1 VRIRDLPRDIR
12 QRIRRWTVVVLAL
25 LAIAAVGAWF
35 LQSTIPRHI
44 VLASGLEDGMYHQ
57 FAQRYK
63 AILARD
69 GVTVEERLTGGAD
82 DNERLLHDPASGVD
96 VAFVHGGV
104 VLPEDRGNI
113 MMLAA
118 LYYEPLWVFYRGSEV
133 ITELDDFRYRRVAI
147 GSPGSGVRAFSEPLL
162 AANNINGFNTQLQP
176 LNNRE
181 ALRALQGGQ
190 VDAAFLVGPV
200 QTPAIWEALHDANL
214 KLMSNAR
221 ADAYPRRF
229 PYVTKLTLPAGT
241 IDFALRIPDQEVR
254 LIGTKAMLVAR
265 DGLPPAIINLLL
277 EAAREL
283 HSNQGYFEADDEFP
297 NTAIVDLPVS
307 ADAIRHVRFGES
319 ILHRYLP
326 FFVATYVERL
336 IVLLLPLLV
345 ILVPLINLLPQMLRW
360 QKRSKIYRWY
370 GELALLERDVDKRTG
385 TLPVEQWLAD
395 LDRIERA
402 AEHIRIP
409 ASFASE
415 AYTLRE
421 HIGLV
426 RRAVMAK
433 AQGAGAAQ
441 ETPPSVASRLQ

>member
-1 VRIRDLPRDIR
+1 
-12 QRIRRWTVVVLAL
+12 
-25 LAIAAVGAWF
+25 
-35 LQSTIPRHI
+35 
-44 VLASGLEDGMYHQ
+44 M
-57 FAQRYK
+57 
-63 AILARD
+63 
-69 GVTVEERLTGGAD
+69 
-82 DNERLLHDPASGVD
+82 
-96 VAFVHGGV
+96 HGGV
-104 VLPEDRGNI
+104 VQPEDRGNLR
-113 MMLAA
+113 MLAA
-118 LYYEPLWVFYRGSEV
+118 LYYEPLWVFYRGSAV
-133 ITELDDFRYRRVAI
+133 ITELDDLRYRRVAI

-181 ALRALQGGQ
+181 ALHALQGGQ

-200 QTPAIWEALHDANL
+200 RTPAIWEALHDANL

-229 PYVTKLTLPAGT
+229 PYITKLTLPAGT
-241 IDFALRIPDQEVR
+241 IDFALRIPDEEVR

-277 EAAREL
+277 DAAREI
-283 HSNQGYFEADDEFP
+283 HGDQGYFEADDEFP
-297 NTAIVDLPVS
+297 NTATVDLPVS
-307 ADAIRHVRFGES
+307 ADADRHHRFGPS
-319 ILHRYLP
+319 LLHRYLP
-326 FFVATYVERL
+326 FFVATYIERL

-345 ILVPLINLLPQMLRW
+345 ILVPLVNLLPQVLRW
-360 QKRSKIYRWY
+360 QKRSRIYRWY

-441 ETPPSVASRLQ
+441 ATPPPVASRLQ